1 MSSRRGQYMY
11 KMYVRICGLLIL
23 VDNTP
28 ITRFEFQSIL
38 HRNLDFLQVP
48 DYYTSQS
55 LSIGMATEL
64 AKQRVFVY
72 QIKARG
78 K

>member
-1 MSSRRGQYMY
+1 MY
-11 KMYVRICGLLIL
+11 KMYVRISGLLIH

-28 ITRFEFQSIL
+28 ITRFQFQSIL

-48 DYYTSQS
+48 GYYTSQS